1 MTQARALLQGRCL
14 VAVAPAAPASAALE
28 PGPGSREPGRFACS
42 TRRRPRRRP
51 EQSHTRR
58 PAVTAM
64 RHVPRAV
71 RPRSRDRSPIARSG
85 NSRVPGF
92 VCAPCGCPCRNWTDR
107 RAPGDPN
114 CPPGRHTGSVRA
126 GLPTNC
132 PNCQAGQR
140 DRGRGFVPV
149 ALHTGR
155 HAGADRPGSPVPLE
169 VTGSARWC
177 PWWCRA
183 CRLLVAAAAELSRL
197 SAHGNCAFRFE
208 WMATNA

>member
-1 MTQARALLQGRCL
+1 MTQARALLQGRWL

-28 PGPGSREPGRFACS
+28 AGPGSREPGRFACS

-85 NSRVPGF
+85 NSRVPAF

-107 RAPGDPN
+107 RGRVSKLSARAPHGI
-114 CPPGRHTGSVRA
+114 CPSWPAHELSELSGRAARPRPRICPGRSPYWPACG
-126 GLPTNC
+126 GG
-132 PNCQAGQR
+132 QAR
-140 DRGRGFVPV
+140 FP
-149 ALHTGR
+149 
-155 HAGADRPGSPVPLE
+155 
-169 VTGSARWC
+169 GSARGHRIG
-177 PWWCRA
+177 P
-183 CRLLVAAAAELSRL
+183 VAAAAGLSRL